1 MYEKEKHLQIKA
13 CVNKSCHQH
22 LSIDEALL
30 SRSPA
35 TGRKMEFH
43 KLDLSKDAKN
53 AKTEK

>member
-13 CVNKSCHQH
+13 SVNKSCHQY

-43 KLDLSKDAKN
+43 KLALSKDAKN